1 VSKKRSKPHR
11 KTTTPRYISWEFPP
25 DVPTSDFFEGQNPI
39 DHGDL
44 ECILDDFISCME
56 SKGFLAWE
64 AVVCEERGIRLS
76 KPQKDALADLFGF
89 DDDDEILYINESPRP
104 SQPWY
109 EIFRIIATNL
119 MVDGPFE
126 TYGVHYTVV
135 LEGWPRLK
143 QCVHEYAADLS
154 LPQGVESAF
163 DLLPEET
170 VHRLDLQC
178 CFDELSGLGQ
188 DSELTLENEDQVER
202 VEWFIQRLQQTREAV
217 AYFDLTLESLLTRV
231 RLPERDLPIFVTLTT
246 KQLGLTSPKE
256 PLVDRLDPATLKMR
270 TT

>member
-1 VSKKRSKPHR
+1 MENK
-11 KTTTPRYISWEFPP
+11 EFL
-25 DVPTSDFFEGQNPI
+25 T
-39 DHGDL
+39 
-44 ECILDDFISCME
+44 
-56 SKGFLAWE
+56 WE

-76 KPQKDALADLFGF
+76 KPQKDALANLFGF
-89 DDDDEILYINESPRP
+89 DDDDDDILYINESPRP

-119 MVDGPFE
+119 LVDGPFE
-126 TYGVHYTVV
+126 TYGVHCLVE

-163 DLLPEET
+163 DLLPKET
-170 VHRLDLQC
+170 VYRLDLQW

-188 DSELTLENEDQVER
+188 ESELTLENEDQVDR

-231 RLPERDLPIFVTLTT
+231 RLPERDLPIFVKLTT
-246 KQLGLTSPKE
+246 KQLGLKSSQE
-256 PLVDRLDPATLKMR
+256 PLVDRLHPATLKIR